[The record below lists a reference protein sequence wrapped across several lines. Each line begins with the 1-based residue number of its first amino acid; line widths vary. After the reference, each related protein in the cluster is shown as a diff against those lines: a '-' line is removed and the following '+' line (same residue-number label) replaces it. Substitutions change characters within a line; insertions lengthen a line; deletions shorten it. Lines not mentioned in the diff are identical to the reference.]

1 MEVKLIVPNIAAERV
16 EEGLRSYR
24 DVLGPE
30 TVMDLGWIVT
40 RSSEVDANV
49 QVSIA
54 IEGG

>member
-40 RSSEVDANV
+40 PVIGSRCECASEY
-49 QVSIA
+49 SY
-54 IEGG
+54 